1 MCQQPRQRMAIM
13 VSKTPQRN
21 TLQWSRVYWTHLP
34 TAPPPC
40 RHARIKSK
48 PTTSHN
54 PQGSSLIESIH
65 KSIGH
70 VLCMLIHIH
79 HPQTKS
85 DATSLAKQALATAM
99 HASFCTVNH
108 SLNNLSPG
116 AIIFRRAMFLDIPF
130 ISDII
135 TLTCARQTLIDN
147 RLLKENACRIS
158 HDYKIND
165 HVLKKSI
172 LSFSDKMQPSFT
184 GLYQIEQVHTNG
196 TRTIRLSPNQTECIN
211 IRRLKPYKVL
221 RASWCGRV
229 KHPCRT
235 PSEAQ
240 CASPNEELPP
250 KRTPRCDSPKSDT
263 PPLRRF
269 PQETYVSRSA
279 PPVNTNDIS
288 IRLVLDR

>member
-1 MCQQPRQRMAIM
+1 MTMIDVSTNLLEIDHLTTKPSAECANSLDNGWLSWYPRPLNVIHYNGPEFNGHTFQQ
-13 VSKTPQRN
+13 
-21 TLQWSRVYWTHLP
+21 LL
-34 TAPPPC
+34 
-40 RHARIKSK
+40 RHARIISK

-116 AIIFRRAMFLDIPF
+116 AIIFRRDMFLDIPF

-147 RLLKENACRIS
+147 RLLKENAC
-158 HDYKIND
+158 
-165 HVLKKSI
+165 
-172 LSFSDKMQPSFT
+172 
-184 GLYQIEQVHTNG
+184 
-196 TRTIRLSPNQTECIN
+196 
-211 IRRLKPYKVL
+211 
-221 RASWCGRV
+221 
-229 KHPCRT
+229 
-235 PSEAQ
+235 
-240 CASPNEELPP
+240 
-250 KRTPRCDSPKSDT
+250 
-263 PPLRRF
+263 
-269 PQETYVSRSA
+269 
-279 PPVNTNDIS
+279 
-288 IRLVLDR
+288 